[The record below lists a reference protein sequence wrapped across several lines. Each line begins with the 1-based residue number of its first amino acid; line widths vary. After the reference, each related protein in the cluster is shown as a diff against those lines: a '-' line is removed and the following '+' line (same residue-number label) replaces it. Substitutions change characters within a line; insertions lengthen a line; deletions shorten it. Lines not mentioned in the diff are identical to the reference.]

1 MRRISASRCAKP
13 CVCSNPAGCSLLQ
26 DIFLLEPYFG
36 APQELQD
43 TLRGW
48 GARRVE
54 FIRTC
59 DREFIPDWVKLPFM
73 VGTLAILRGE
83 K

>member
-1 MRRISASRCAKP
+1 
-13 CVCSNPAGCSLLQ
+13 V
-26 DIFLLEPYFG
+26 F
-36 APQELQD
+36 D

-48 GARRVE
+48 GVSQVE

-59 DREFIPDWVKLPFM
+59 DAAFIPGFVKLPFM
-73 VGTLAILRGE
+73 VGTLAILRGI